1 MSLTFACPNNAK
13 SFFTKCTSKTNLTA
27 RRHFVCELKKQGT
40 CQVHQQVSLQYFCF
54 LFLWQDIVKICL
66 SLTWSCILCIYCFV
80 CFNTSDHQYELNP
93 FSLAAD
99 FVCFFV
105 CVGPVRTDIF
115 VCIVILLKKHLAI
128 VVEEAELPLR
138 FLLRH
143 L

>member
-1 MSLTFACPNNAK
+1 MLLYIEDK
-13 SFFTKCTSKTNLTA
+13 SDGSPPFCLQT
-27 RRHFVCELKKQGT
+27 VMKKQGT

-66 SLTWSCILCIYCFV
+66 SLTWSCILCICCFV